1 MEQYFPGDACV
12 LACSG
17 PSLNNVDVFSLN
29 LPIVVVST
37 AIRKIPKPHFW
48 TIADN
53 LNAMHGPEGKNAWND
68 ISIKKIVPE
77 NKAIKGDSSFI
88 RVPYASS
95 GKQGEI
101 SKTLFEPGYPLLR
114 GPHKTVTFVIQWLH
128 LNGIKK
134 IIFAGNDLTAD
145 TFESKY
151 AYKLEAY
158 DMRKRGNFKK
168 TLDQVT
174 KTLKVWYPIAL
185 QKNFEWYSWK
195 CGHVFESMV
204 PKFTE
209 ELEKQ
214 YTTIK
219 KIEIT
224 TETVCEVIKIN
235 KEEKQLNSE
244 RLLKETISNL
254 KKTIESNVIISEDE
268 WKEKCKRYL
277 KTI

>member
-1 MEQYFPGDACV
+1 MEQYFQGDSCI

-37 AIRKIPKPHFW
+37 AIRKIPNPHFW

-53 LNAMHGPEGKNAWND
+53 LNTMHGPEGKNAWND
-68 ISIKKIVPE
+68 LSIKKIVPE
-77 NKAIKGDSSFI
+77 NKAIKGNSSFI
-88 RVPYASS
+88 LVPYASS
-95 GKQGEI
+95 GRQGEI
-101 SKTLFEPGYPLLR
+101 TKTLFEPGYPLLR
-114 GPHKTVTFVIQWLH
+114 GPHKTVTFIIQWLH
-128 LNGIKK
+128 INGIKK

-145 TFESKY
+145 TFENKY
-151 AYKLEAY
+151 AYKLESY
-158 DMRKRGNFKK
+158 DMRKKGNFKK
-168 TLDQVT
+168 TLDQVSR
-174 KTLKVWYPIAL
+174 TLKVWYPIAL
-185 QKNFEWYSWK
+185 QKGFEWYSWK

-219 KIEIT
+219 KIETT

-244 RLLKETISNL
+244 RLLKESIDNFNKVLDSN
-254 KKTIESNVIISEDE
+254 KIISEDE
-268 WKEKCKRYL
+268 WKEKCKKYL
-277 KTI
+277 KTT